1 MTKMTPEQQARS
13 LRRQVEEHIT
23 PDEIGKMATRADVK
37 TVVLTHFLPATNPK
51 DEYERLGEQ
60 VNKHFSGK
68 VLVAKDLM
76 EF

>member
-1 MTKMTPEQQARS
+1 MTAEQQARA

-23 PDEIGKMATRADVK
+23 PDEIGKMATRANVK
-37 TVVLTHFLPATNPK
+37 TVVLSHFLPATDPK
-51 DEYERLGEQ
+51 DDYERLAEQ

-68 VLVAKDLM
+68 VLAAKDLM